1 MAKYNNLRSERVMDA
16 LAEYI
21 DKTGLQP
28 GDTVPSERMLSE
40 MWQVSRG
47 TVREA
52 LGRMCRE
59 GILIPMQGKGTY
71 VAPEKE
77 HIEMK
82 TMISFSEAFSGK
94 GKLASRVLSQR
105 LEEADEYLAEI
116 LRMTPGEK
124 VHVLSRVREI
134 DGKKLLLEISHIPA
148 EKCPGLEKFSFE
160 NASTWITRTY
170 LCSCRRQVR
179 QRRGIWISGPA
190 TRYLWKRE
198 LRMTETDR
206 QQNIRRRS
214 WTPVREIIRSA

>member
-1 MAKYNNLRSERVMDA
+1 MTKYNNLRSERVMDA

-94 GKLASRVLSQR
+94 GEARKQSPFAETGRGGRVSGEDPAHDSGR
-105 LEEADEYLAEI
+105 ESPCSE
-116 LRMTPGEK
+116 PGTGDRREK
-124 VHVLSRVREI
+124 T
-134 DGKKLLLEISHIPA
+134 A
-148 EKCPGLEKFSFE
+148 
-160 NASTWITRTY
+160 A
-170 LCSCRRQVR
+170 
-179 QRRGIWISGPA
+179 
-190 TRYLWKRE
+190 
-198 LRMTETDR
+198 
-206 QQNIRRRS
+206 
-214 WTPVREIIRSA
+214 

>member
-77 HIEMK
+77 HIHDK
-82 TMISFSEAFSGK
+82 
-94 GKLASRVLSQR
+94 
-105 LEEADEYLAEI
+105 
-116 LRMTPGEK
+116 
-124 VHVLSRVREI
+124 
-134 DGKKLLLEISHIPA
+134 DGW
-148 EKCPGLEKFSFE
+148 F
-160 NASTWITRTY
+160 
-170 LCSCRRQVR
+170 
-179 QRRGIWISGPA
+179 
-190 TRYLWKRE
+190 
-198 LRMTETDR
+198 
-206 QQNIRRRS
+206 
-214 WTPVREIIRSA
+214 

>member
-105 LEEADEYLAEI
+105 LEEADE
-116 LRMTPGEK
+116 
-124 VHVLSRVREI
+124 
-134 DGKKLLLEISHIPA
+134 
-148 EKCPGLEKFSFE
+148 
-160 NASTWITRTY
+160 
-170 LCSCRRQVR
+170 
-179 QRRGIWISGPA
+179 
-190 TRYLWKRE
+190 
-198 LRMTETDR
+198 
-206 QQNIRRRS
+206 
-214 WTPVREIIRSA
+214 